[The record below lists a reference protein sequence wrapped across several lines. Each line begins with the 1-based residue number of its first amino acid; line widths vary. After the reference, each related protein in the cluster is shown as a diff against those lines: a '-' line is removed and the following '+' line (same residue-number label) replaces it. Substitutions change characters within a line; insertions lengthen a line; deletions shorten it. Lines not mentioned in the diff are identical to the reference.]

1 MIHYLDDRLLALLTN
16 RIFTLLVFLPLIYFG
31 FASLAISF
39 VADFD
44 LNNYLRVA
52 LYIELAA
59 FVTLLFSFA
68 VDFLTS
74 TKLESTKAF
83 IFKYGIA
90 GTLGMLTVYAVLPPY
105 FHVRSGQLKP
115 PLVPGLLHVFLVTL
129 LIASVR
135 FILQQQKEKEEL
147 KKNYKI
153 LQYQALKS
161 QLNPHFLFNTLNL
174 ISSEIEYNPRNAN
187 TILEDLADLLRSVL
201 NASSKKLVSLEQEV
215 SMVELYLDIQKKR
228 FEEYLDYHIDYPSG
242 GSDIMVPP
250 LIMQPLIEN
259 AFVHGFSVEAKQW
272 QLTITIKTADTHL
285 NLCITD
291 NGAGC
296 NPQEIKEGYGISVI
310 KDTLQLLY
318 GDNHR
323 FEIQS
328 SPNQGTEVSIQIPI
342 GEL

>member
-1 MIHYLDDRLLALLTN
+1 MINYLDDRLLALLTN
-16 RIFTLLVFLPLIYFG
+16 RVFALLVLLPLTYFG

-39 VADFD
+39 VAGFD
-44 LNNYLRVA
+44 LGNYLRVA

-59 FVTLLFSFA
+59 GVTLLFSWV
-68 VDFLTS
+68 VDWLSS

-83 IFKYGIA
+83 IFKYGTGGA
-90 GTLGMLTVYAVLPPY
+90 LGMLTIYALLPPD
-105 FHVRSGQLKP
+105 FPVHSGRKP

-129 LIASVR
+129 LIASFR
-135 FILQQQKEKEEL
+135 FILQQKKEKEEL
-147 KKNYKI
+147 KKDYKI

-174 ISSEIEYNPRNAN
+174 ISSEIEYDPRNAN
-187 TILEDLADLLRSVL
+187 TILEDLADLLRNVL
-201 NASSKKLVSLEQEV
+201 NASSKKLVSLEQEIA
-215 SMVELYLDIQKKR
+215 MVELYLDIQKKR

-242 GSDIMVPP
+242 CSTLMIPP

-272 QLTITIKTADTHL
+272 QLNVMIKKTDTHL
-285 NLCITD
+285 SVCIID

-318 GDNHR
+318 GQNHR
-323 FEIQS
+323 FQIRS
-328 SPNQGTEVSIQIPI
+328 SPHQGTEVSIHIPI
-342 GEL
+342 GGL